1 MKRSDPQNG
10 KIICESKRFEEGS
23 KCELKCDPGYI
34 ALDVMSTTCLFD
46 ETENDF
52 VWDVEDERLQCT
64 PAIGFIIG
72 GIATNY
78 EYINEVDFNSKNGIS
93 ILICRNQNWRFLF
106 FNEKKD
112 SQFPQ
117 QPLMVLQIQAPK
129 TAAYYISPIEI
140 EVF

>member
-1 MKRSDPQNG
+1 MYNIRLAKFKHMQRWKHFFTECLKRSDPQNG

-93 ILICRNQNWRFLF
+93 ILTCRNQNLRFLF
-106 FNEKKD
+106 FNEKKILN
-112 SQFPQ
+112 SHNS
-117 QPLMVLQIQAPK
+117 L
-129 TAAYYISPIEI
+129 
-140 EVF
+140 